1 MAPYDIRS
9 MALETL
15 PFVLVETDDR
25 DQASFMTLE
34 FQKND
39 MATDYRHH
47 MPQQQQQPA
56 SNPQL
61 HHDHDHDDVQD
72 DSLAAAQQPQSQEQ
86 PAQDPGAPSHP
97 VDEMQAAFSES
108 LIEATHNPEL
118 NKPTLREF
126 DPKIRRQRL
135 IEQPKSEALPYTRW
149 RYRPGQKQHELWKL
163 MAQISF
169 GVYLLLNGR
178 SNSIDQ
184 VISILQG
191 HIDDIDEFLEVSLED
206 LSEAARDLNSRIQ
219 HLCLPMENRQVFEK
233 LLEDRNFRAE
243 LMSGS
248 ETIEHVI
255 ARTTLFLDQCDDDI
269 FHGFN
274 ATRAFSNYLGSEADA
289 SWREERPGVLGVFE
303 AMVNN
308 TEGWQ
313 KTFITLEE
321 KAKELNELIVSLTQM
336 VADMQRIAA
345 EVSRRTWIS
354 IEPFTGPLQ
363 GQAAAHMSHI
373 SQASYTSPPSS
384 FSKDSQ
390 SVRSHGSTQPS
401 VSRPTPSTSSISQ
414 HPGDGALTP
423 PPDARFNTQLGL
435 DDQLSADNESEPERE
450 TTTAS
455 PDNEAFL
462 LQPSVYTPKVN
473 ERESPISPP
482 ESHASPPPPPQEP
495 EMLLLSDKRYSK
507 NHPPSSSSISASM
520 SEANMSRTSLRQRI
534 SLKGHAP
541 NNIHIPPPQRQT
553 SAPVNPYQRQQLQQM
568 QQQQRISDSAFSAS
582 MEHQY
587 YNQPT
592 SSIHSD
598 MSPGLTPPQLL
609 IPSPQSEVQ
618 QSYHPVLASPHSP
631 LQQRP
636 HTSHN
641 TPRFI
646 PNTPQEPMPPFPAS
660 QRNVPSRVGG
670 GSTLS
675 VGTAMT
681 YDTTNSD
688 GTHRQVKKKKSK
700 FGWLKKAFQ
709 LDEEEKAAFEARR
722 QMNARNLYYEDR
734 SGQFLD
740 GRRIR

>member
-9 MALETL
+9 MALENL
-15 PFVLVETDDR
+15 PFVLVENDDN
-25 DQASFMTLE
+25 DQGSFMTFHL
-34 FQKND
+34 QKDEMEKHYHHND
-39 MATDYRHH
+39 PHGEYIPQPPHDFDDHNDLHNDTTHH
-47 MPQQQQQPA
+47 QEEQQ
-56 SNPQL
+56 
-61 HHDHDHDDVQD
+61 
-72 DSLAAAQQPQSQEQ
+72 
-86 PAQDPGAPSHP
+86 QDPGAPSHP
-97 VDEMQAAFSES
+97 IREMQAAFSES
-108 LIEATHNPEL
+108 LIEATNNPEP
-118 NKPTLREF
+118 NKPSLREF
-126 DPKIRRQRL
+126 DPKVRRQQL
-135 IEQPKSEALPYTRW
+135 IEQPKNEDLPYTRW

-178 SNSIDQ
+178 SNSTDQ
-184 VISILQG
+184 VITILQG

-269 FHGFN
+269 YNGFS
-274 ATRAFSNYLGSEADA
+274 ATKAFSGYLDSE
-289 SWREERPGVLGVFE
+289 SQENWSEERPNVMGIFE

-308 TEGWQ
+308 TDGWQ

-321 KAKELNELIVSLTQM
+321 KAKELNELIVNLTQM

-354 IEPFTGPLQ
+354 IEPFSGPQ
-363 GQAAAHMSHI
+363 SKAASHMSQV
-373 SQASYTSPPSS
+373 SQASYASPPSS
-384 FSKDSQ
+384 FSKDNQ
-390 SVRSHGSTQPS
+390 SVRSHGSIPQSAT
-401 VSRPTPSTSSISQ
+401 RPAPSTSSMSH
-414 HPGDGALTP
+414 HPGEGALTP
-423 PPDARFNTQLGL
+423 PPDSRFNAHLGF
-435 DDQLSADNESEPERE
+435 DDRLSGENESDLEADAIA
-450 TTTAS
+450 AS
-455 PDNEAFL
+455 PDNEAFM
-462 LQPSVYTPKVN
+462 LQPHVYTPKLN
-473 ERESPISPP
+473 GHESPLSPP
-482 ESHASPPPPPQEP
+482 ESHASPTPQEP
-495 EMLLLSDKRYSK
+495 EMLLSDRRYSK
-507 NHPPSSSSISASM
+507 NHPTISIPTSHENA
-520 SEANMSRTSLRQRI
+520 SRTSLRQRV

-541 NNIHIPPPQRQT
+541 DHIHIPPHRQT
-553 SAPVNPYQRQQLQQM
+553 SAPINPYQRQQLQQM

-582 MEHQY
+582 MEHHY

-592 SSIHSD
+592 ASIHSD
-598 MSPGLTPPQLL
+598 MSAGLTPPQLL

-646 PNTPQEPMPPFPAS
+646 PNTPQEPLPPMLPV
-660 QRNVPSRVGG
+660 QRQVPSRAGG
-670 GSTLS
+670 GSTMS
-675 VGTAMT
+675 VATAMT

-688 GTHRQVKKKKSK
+688 GPQRQVKKKKSK

-722 QMNARNLYYEDR
+722 QMNARNLYYDDR
-734 SGQFLD
+734 SSQFLD
-740 GRRIR
+740 GRRIK